1 MVAIPLEDAISP
13 NQRAARLKA
22 VRWQAEMEILNRSK
36 AREAKLVDRN
46 GKPHSLRE
54 FAGRPHIVVLIKGA
68 FCKFCMA
75 QLAELQQ
82 QLGPSKVPVI
92 VVTPIDDLEELADLP
107 FIVFADPEFNLFKSL
122 QAFRD
127 EPLHGTFVFNSRDEI
142 VLKDIGSEPYTDF
155 AAIKNALKGSLR

>member
-1 MVAIPLEDAISP
+1 
-13 NQRAARLKA
+13 
-22 VRWQAEMEILNRSK
+22 MEILHRNE
-36 AREAKLVDRN
+36 AWEAKLADKN

-68 FCKFCMA
+68 FCKLCMG

-82 QLGPSKVPVI
+82 QLGPSKVPVV
-92 VVTPIDDLEELADLP
+92 VVTPVDDLDALADSP
-107 FIVFADPEFNLFKSL
+107 FAVFADPKFNLFKSL

-142 VLKDIGSEPYTDF
+142 VLEDIGSEPFTDF
-155 AAIKNALKGSLR
+155 AAIKKALKELLP